1 MADLYDLMKKSQL
14 QDECKRRGL
23 SYSKRRNDVLRDALR
38 AHDALRM
45 NNNDENANVNNA
57 NGNNANG
64 NNANG
69 NNTNNNGANNNGAN
83 NSAVNNS
90 AVNRGVAEGAWA
102 PGTTVVNG
110 AVRLIYIPTYFFY
123 T

>member
-14 QDECKRRGL
+14 QDECRKRGL
-23 SYSKRRNDVLRDALR
+23 SYSKRTNDVLRNALR
-38 AHDALRM
+38 AHDAL
-45 NNNDENANVNNA
+45 NNA

-83 NSAVNNS
+83 NSA
-90 AVNRGVAEGAWA
+90 ANRGGGA
-102 PGTTVVNG
+102 PGTIVVNG
-110 AVRLIYIPTYFFY
+110 AVRCYIIS
-123 T
+123 